1 VIERQQFA
9 PLERKT
15 LPEEIRDRIRQ
26 RIDEG
31 HLPPGAQLPSERQ
44 LCEDFGVARTSVR
57 EAIQGLISLGL
68 VERRGNRTF
77 VTDGL
82 NTLGLNELETRR
94 LRVREL
100 FEVRRVIE
108 LPIAELTSCRA
119 TAEQRREISEIGARF
134 SPTMPI
140 NDFRALDREFHW
152 SVARACGND
161 LLAELYGRVLD
172 ALFKSDDFSR
182 IINAAENG
190 PAMSRIVKVSGTDHK
205 RIARAIA
212 RGDVVAASAAIVRHL
227 DSVEDRIIKQLI

>member
-1 VIERQQFA
+1 MIDRQQFA

-26 RIDEG
+26 RIDDG
-31 HLPPGAQLPSERQ
+31 QLVPGAQLPSERQ

-82 NTLGLNELETRR
+82 NKLGLNELDSRR
-94 LRVREL
+94 LAVREL

-108 LPIAELTSCRA
+108 LPIAELAACRA
-119 TAEQRREISEIGARF
+119 SAEQRREIIEIGQRF
-134 SPTMPI
+134 SATMPI
-140 NDFRALDREFHW
+140 QEFRALDREFHW
-152 SVARACGND
+152 SVARACGNN
-161 LLAELYGRVLD
+161 LLGDVYGRVLD

-205 RIARAIA
+205 RIARAIGK
-212 RGDVVAASAAIVRHL
+212 GDVVAASAAIVRHL
-227 DSVEDRIIKQLI
+227 DSVEERIIKQLL